1 VEGKITRKIL
11 IPFVILLTF
20 TILSTS
26 VSATVFY
33 KVHLFG
39 HAIGDCNVSVD
50 VDSPNYPGEG
60 RLHLNGL
67 AIARH
72 GIGCYE
78 VFPELD
84 PGVYIRMGV
93 HIKVRWENK
102 KLIANI
108 WSSNESSGVL
118 CGSWLKLYDLE
129 FRGNYVEEG
138 NLHFISGTA
147 FLDFD
152 MYHKRTGKVVFK
164 IDSTLSRS
172 IEVFWNG
179 GNAATWVKYRI
190 WPPPAPPVPPQP

>member
-93 HIKVRWENK
+93 HIKVQLTRLSVGALK
-102 KLIANI
+102 SFGTVAMQQRGSNI
-108 WSSNESSGVL
+108 
-118 CGSWLKLYDLE
+118 E
-129 FRGNYVEEG
+129 FGHHRHHQFHHSHEFHMH
-138 NLHFISGTA
+138 L
-147 FLDFD
+147 
-152 MYHKRTGKVVFK
+152 VVF
-164 IDSTLSRS
+164 
-172 IEVFWNG
+172 
-179 GNAATWVKYRI
+179 
-190 WPPPAPPVPPQP
+190 